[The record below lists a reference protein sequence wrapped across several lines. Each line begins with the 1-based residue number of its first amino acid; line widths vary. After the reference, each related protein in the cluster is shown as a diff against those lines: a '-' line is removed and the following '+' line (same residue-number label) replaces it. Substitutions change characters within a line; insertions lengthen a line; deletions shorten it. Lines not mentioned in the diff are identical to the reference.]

1 MSWGARPARAV
12 AKEGARE
19 RPRALEEAHGMAL
32 MGWVKQMEGMYP
44 ALQFFHHIPNG
55 GKRTRAVAGK
65 MKAQGVRRGV
75 WDYSL
80 PAPYRALR
88 ADGSGGLE
96 EVKYHGLYIE
106 LKDARERNTKC
117 GGLSAEQMK
126 FGVFVSEQGYATVV
140 AYEWTEAQ
148 EALKAYINGQ
158 PIPFFWRKVQHD

>member
-12 AKEGARE
+12 AKEGARA

-32 MGWVKQMEGMYP
+32 MGWVKQMEGMHP

-55 GKRTRAVAGK
+55 GLRSRAVAGK

-80 PAPYRALR
+80 PMPARVHRESAH
-88 ADGSGGLE
+88 
-96 EVKYHGLYIE
+96 YHGLYLE
-106 LKDARERNTKC
+106 LKDARERTAKN
-117 GGLSAEQMK
+117 GGLSQEQVK
-126 FGVFVSEQGYATVV
+126 FGDFVREQGYATVV
-140 AYEWTEAQ
+140 AYDWTEAQ

-158 PIPFFWRKVQHD
+158 PIPFFWHGVQHD